1 MIATSAGNPSLL
13 GTRRC
18 RRIVEASVPSAHR
31 RATSN
36 TKQRLTASGP
46 PEHIVKHCL
55 SALRTP
61 ADQYPPI
68 ELDFI
73 DCRLGVSQVPIGS
86 QFQASSAPRVL
97 RDVCPKRW
105 SARRRVEAA
114 TRPVRW
120 PSQPPT
126 ERRSGN
132 DGLLS
137 QKLHSI
143 GDQFRLRDTWN
154 SARLSWVAE
163 RFARAAGARGS
174 MCRRQAG
181 VAGWRVWRALTFSAV
196 IAIAILNRRGED
208 NG

>member
-1 MIATSAGNPSLL
+1 MIATSAGNPRLL
-13 GTRRC
+13 GIRRC

-86 QFQASSAPRVL
+86 QFQASSVPRVL

-105 SARRRVEAA
+105 SVTAA
-114 TRPVRW
+114 GGGGNK
-120 PSQPPT
+120 PT
-126 ERRSGN
+126 SDRTKAWQ

-163 RFARAAGARGS
+163 RFARGGCSREYVPPASRSGGLAR
-174 MCRRQAG
+174 
-181 VAGWRVWRALTFSAV
+181 WRALTFSAV